1 MEHHQ
6 VPRRA
11 QVPFKTSLNSLSD
24 FRLNLL
30 EMLAPGLMVGLK
42 LSDFDRF
49 VYQAGQTEQ
58 LGMEG
63 IGCVL
68 VEELMP
74 TASQKRR
81 GRIA

>member
-1 MEHHQ
+1 

-11 QVPFKTSLNSLSD
+11 QVPFKTALNSLSD

-49 VYQAGQTEQ
+49 VYQAG
-58 LGMEG
+58 
-63 IGCVL
+63 
-68 VEELMP
+68 
-74 TASQKRR
+74 
-81 GRIA
+81 